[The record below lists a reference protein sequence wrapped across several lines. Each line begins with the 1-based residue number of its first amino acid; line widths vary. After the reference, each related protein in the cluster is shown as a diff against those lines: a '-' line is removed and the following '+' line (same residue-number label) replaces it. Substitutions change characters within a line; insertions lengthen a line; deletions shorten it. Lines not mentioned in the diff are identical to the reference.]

1 VVSEPEPSS
10 ERRVFER
17 RGKLTHEAAP
27 FRRKVPSA
35 TLNRRLDDVFHI
47 GNGVG
52 ANRVGGT
59 AEEDEACALAVSW
72 FEEAGLGVEVDE
84 RGNVIGRLHGASPQL
99 PEVWTGSHLDSV
111 PTGGKF
117 DGALGVVAGL
127 EAVAAIGPSERTLGV
142 VVFRDEETGC
152 HGSRWRVGHG
162 SLPGAFVELHVEQGP
177 TLARAGAPL
186 GVVTSIAGIVR
197 CSREFEGRADHA
209 GTTPMDARS
218 DALAAAAQYVLRVRE
233 VAAGIDGAVAT
244 VGQLEVE
251 PGAANVVPS
260 RVRLT
265 VDARAPDQE
274 RLDRLVAELELD
286 DAQYVIPPV
295 ALSPAALREEVER
308 RGMPVVELPS
318 GAGHDAGVLAA
329 AGVESSMLFVR
340 SLNGGA
346 SHSPEEHSSDE
357 DIELAVE
364 VLTAAL
370 GRLAGAK

>member
-1 VVSEPEPSS
+1 VPVSIL
-10 ERRVFER
+10 
-17 RGKLTHEAAP
+17 K
-27 FRRKVPSA
+27 
-35 TLNRRLDDVFHI
+35 RRLDDVFHI
-47 GNGVG
+47 GNGAG

-59 AEEDEACALAVSW
+59 PEEDAACELAVSW
-72 FEEAGLGVEVDE
+72 MEEAGLEVEIDE
-84 RGNVIGRLHGASPQL
+84 RGNVVGRLRGSRPEL

-111 PTGGKF
+111 PEGGRF
-117 DGALGVVAGL
+117 DGALGVIAGL
-127 EAVAAIGPSERTLGV
+127 EALTAVGSSERTLGV

-152 HGSRWRVGHG
+152 HGSRWRARKG
-162 SLPGAFVELHVEQGP
+162 SLPGSFVELHVEQGP
-177 TLARAGAPL
+177 RLERAGAPL

-218 DALAAAAQYVLRVRE
+218 DALLEAAAYVLRVRE

-244 VGQLEVE
+244 VGQLDVE
-251 PGAANVVPS
+251 PGAANVVPA
-260 RVRLT
+260 RVRVT

-274 RLDRLVAELELD
+274 RLGRLVSELGLE
-286 DAQYVIPPV
+286 DAKYVIPPV
-295 ALSPAALREEVER
+295 ELSPAVLREEIER
-308 RGMPVVELPS
+308 RGLPVVELPS

-357 DIELAVE
+357 DIELAVDVLTE
-364 VLTAAL
+364 VLR
-370 GRLAGAK
+370 RLASYGTWSR